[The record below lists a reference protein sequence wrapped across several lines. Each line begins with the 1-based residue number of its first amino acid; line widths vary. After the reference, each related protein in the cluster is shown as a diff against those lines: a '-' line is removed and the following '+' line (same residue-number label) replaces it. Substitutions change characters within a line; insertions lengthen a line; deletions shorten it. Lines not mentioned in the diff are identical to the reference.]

1 MDVRESDLPGV
12 GKKFSFDAD
21 DYEVIVI
28 VHNTGRREVY
38 TRHDPDE
45 DSEKV
50 LELSNREARVVG
62 SILEGAYFQPV
73 PDENMEA
80 TLTDDENLI
89 EWIEV
94 EEGSALD
101 GVTLS
106 EADIRSEHG
115 VTVVAVQD
123 DEDTVPNP
131 DSDTVIRAGQ
141 TLVLVGPREGYDALR
156 EEAEG
161 DA

>member
-1 MDVRESDLPGV
+1 MDVRESELPGV

-89 EWIEV
+89 EWVEIEK
-94 EEGSALD
+94 GSALD
-101 GVTLS
+101 GATLS
-106 EADIRSEHG
+106 EADIRAEHG

-123 DEDTVPNP
+123 DDRTVPNP
-131 DSDTVIRAGQ
+131 DSGFELSAGQ

-161 DA
+161 EA

>member
-1 MDVRESDLPGV
+1 MDIKESDLPGV
-12 GKKFSFDAD
+12 GKKFSFHTGDG
-21 DYEVIVI
+21 EVIVI
-28 VHNTGRREVY
+28 LHNTGRREVY
-38 TRHDPDE
+38 TRSDPDE

-50 LELSNREARVVG
+50 LELSNKEARVVG

-80 TLTDDENLI
+80 TLTDDDNLI
-89 EWIEV
+89 EWVEV

-106 EADIRSEHG
+106 EADIRAEYG

-123 DEDTVPNP
+123 DDTTVPNP
-131 DSDTVIRAGQ
+131 DSETVLEAGQ
-141 TLVLVGPREGYDALR
+141 TLVLVGPHEGYEALR

>member
-1 MDVRESDLPGV
+1 MNVRESDLPGV

-38 TRHDPDE
+38 KRRDPDE

-50 LELSNREARVVG
+50 LELSNKEARVVG

-89 EWIEV
+89 EWIEI
-94 EEGSALD
+94 EEGSPLD
-101 GVTLS
+101 GVS
-106 EADIRSEHG
+106 ISDADIRAEYG

-123 DEDTVPNP
+123 DETVPNP
-131 DSDTVIRAGQ
+131 ESGTVLKAGQ
-141 TLVLVGPREGYDALR
+141 TLVLVGPREGYEALR